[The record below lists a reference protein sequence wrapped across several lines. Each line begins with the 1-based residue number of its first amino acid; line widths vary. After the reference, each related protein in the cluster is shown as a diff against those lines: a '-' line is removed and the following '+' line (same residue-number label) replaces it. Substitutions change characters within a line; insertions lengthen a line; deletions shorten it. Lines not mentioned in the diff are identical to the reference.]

1 MHICAIGVLSSQGG
15 GCLSTHVRILCAE
28 NARYN
33 RRTMKK
39 FYTGIDIGTYH
50 IKVVIAA
57 PPESPE
63 LPMQILG
70 TGSASSKGMRYGY
83 IVDINEATKSV
94 QEAIARASQTAKV
107 FIKSARVAMGGL
119 GLDEIRSS
127 AEITLT
133 PSGGIVTE
141 REIERAQRE
150 SEKRAAQKLTNRTI
164 IHTIPLEY
172 RVDGTKVFGNPGG
185 FQGTKLAVDTLLIT
199 MLSKHHDDLIEAVE
213 AAGVEVE
220 GVMAS
225 PIAASLVT
233 LSKPQKTA
241 GAVLANI
248 GAETLSIVIFDN
260 NVPISVKVFPTGSSD
275 ITNTIALSF
284 QIPPSEAEQ
293 MKRGAVTG
301 SDIPPRRM
309 NVIIASRLKDMF
321 VLINAHLKTIGRQRL
336 LPAGIIITG
345 GGSGLASAADIART
359 ILKLPSQVGLIG
371 NLSRGTVD
379 ATWAVAYGLCRF
391 AYADDASQNSHSLGE
406 IVSRAGEA
414 VRQAAR
420 SLLP

>member
-1 MHICAIGVLSSQGG
+1 
-15 GCLSTHVRILCAE
+15 
-28 NARYN
+28 
-33 RRTMKK
+33 
-39 FYTGIDIGTYH
+39 
-50 IKVVIAA
+50 
-57 PPESPE
+57 
-63 LPMQILG
+63 
-70 TGSASSKGMRYGY
+70 
-83 IVDINEATKSV
+83 
-94 QEAIARASQTAKV
+94 
-107 FIKSARVAMGGL
+107 
-119 GLDEIRSS
+119 
-127 AEITLT
+127 
-133 PSGGIVTE
+133 
-141 REIERAQRE
+141 
-150 SEKRAAQKLTNRTI
+150 
-164 IHTIPLEY
+164 
-172 RVDGTKVFGNPGG
+172 
-185 FQGTKLAVDTLLIT
+185 
-199 MLSKHHDDLIEAVE
+199 
-213 AAGVEVE
+213 
-220 GVMAS
+220 
-225 PIAASLVT
+225 
-233 LSKPQKTA
+233 
-241 GAVLANI
+241 
-248 GAETLSIVIFDN
+248 
-260 NVPISVKVFPTGSSD
+260 
-275 ITNTIALSF
+275 
-284 QIPPSEAEQ
+284 